1 MRFYFHN
8 TILLLKKLGLAFF
21 IFSLSRIIFSLF
33 NTAHFSD
40 ISISL
45 FFYGLRF
52 DLVAISYFFAPL
64 ILLQLIPFSFRNY
77 KWYQQLL
84 AFVFYLGNTIA
95 ISLNLIDVA
104 YFDFTLKR
112 TTADFFGMVGTGDDF
127 FKLLPHYIIDF
138 WYNYILL
145 AALIIYTI
153 SIANQLSRKQNT
165 V

>member
-8 TILLLKKLGLAFF
+8 TILLLKKLGIALF
-21 IFSLSRIIFSLF
+21 IFSLSRIIFLLF

-112 TTADFFGMVGTGDDF
+112 M
-127 FKLLPHYIIDF
+127 
-138 WYNYILL
+138 
-145 AALIIYTI
+145 LIIHYRAFI
-153 SIANQLSRKQNT
+153 HPLHSGIYYMYRHLEK
-165 V
+165 VV